1 MTLMKNNTLLLISS
15 VIALIFGVIA
25 CQSPEDLIPSIS
37 RNGINSITASFPDD
51 NSDENSFSSEIDY
64 TNHVITVVIPYNYPL
79 TSDNVVQTSDLSNMR
94 VVANLDDNVYLSPA
108 LLYMDLTKE
117 NHITITDQTKNDIEY
132 NVVAEIR
139 KSSECSI
146 TKYNIPSI
154 GLTGIIDETN
164 KTISLISIADIGFA
178 MADITLSHG
187 ATISPDPF
195 EESMNY
201 DEDFLVTV
209 TAQNGVDESVYTV
222 KKAIPKKV
230 ELGIRKSSR
239 KLLWAK
245 KLVDLGL
252 MTQNM
257 TTGISAINNYL
268 VINTRGENSLYL
280 DAKTGA
286 ALGTIDISAI
296 KGSLTNFYSTADAGN
311 NILICNL
318 TPNAGTAFK
327 VWKIAGVGGSVE
339 PFISFDTSLALGRK
353 LSVVGSI
360 DANAIITAPIYA
372 AGGQFARWQVIDGS
386 LVSQIPDI
394 VTASGVSSWGIN
406 ADIVYTDDFNL
417 NSDYL
422 LAYYGSPYQFAWY
435 NGVTNAGKI
444 YGSVISSNWI
454 LNSVDYV
461 LFNNA
466 PYALHNSVN
475 SFTWGT
481 DDSIYMYDLN
491 TNSLST
497 TIEVCETGIYGA
509 KALGVQNPNGTGDV
523 AFKVSEDGYYLYVYF
538 MFTNGYV
545 VCVQYDCI
553 DM

>member
-1 MTLMKNNTLLLISS
+1 MKNNILLLISS

-25 CQSPEDLIPSIS
+25 CQSPEDLTPSVS

-51 NSDENSFSSEIDY
+51 DSDENSFSSEIDY

-117 NHITITDQTKNDIEY
+117 NYITITDQTKNEIEY
-132 NVVAEIR
+132 KVVAEIR
-139 KSSECSI
+139 KSSECAI
-146 TKYNIPSI
+146 TQYDIPSI

-164 KTISLISIADIGFA
+164 KTVSLISIGDIGSA
-178 MADITLSHG
+178 VADITLSHG
-187 ATISPDPF
+187 ATISPDPSV
-195 EESMNY
+195 ESMNY
-201 DEDFLVTV
+201 DEEFTVTV
-209 TAQNGVDESVYTV
+209 TAQNGVDEAIYTV
-222 KKAIPKKV
+222 KKAIPEKV
-230 ELGIRKSSR
+230 ELGIREDSR

-252 MTQNM
+252 TTQNM

-286 ALGTIDISAI
+286 ALGTIDISTI

-360 DANAIITAPIYA
+360 DTNAIITAPIYA
-372 AGGQFARWQVIDGS
+372 AGGQFARWQVVDGS
-386 LVSQIPDI
+386 LVSQTPDI
-394 VTASGVSSWGIN
+394 VTATGASSWGIN
-406 ADIVYTDDFNL
+406 ADVVYTDGSNL
-417 NSDYL
+417 SSDYL
-422 LAYYGSPYQFAWY
+422 LAYYGSPFQFAWY
-435 NGVTNAGKI
+435 SGSTNTGKV

-454 LNSVDYV
+454 MNSVDYV
-461 LFNNA
+461 LFNKA

-509 KALGVQNPNGTGDV
+509 KALGTQNSNATGDV